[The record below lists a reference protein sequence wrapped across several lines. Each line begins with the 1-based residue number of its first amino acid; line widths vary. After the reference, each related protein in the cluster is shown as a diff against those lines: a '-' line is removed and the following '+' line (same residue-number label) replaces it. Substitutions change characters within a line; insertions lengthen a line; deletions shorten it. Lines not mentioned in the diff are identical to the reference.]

1 MDTTGR
7 IRVKRVPSRG
17 KYDKESIH
25 SILDASF
32 LCHIG
37 FIYEGYPVVIPTL
50 FGRDNDKLYIHGAN
64 SSRMLKSLQKGIEIS
79 VAVTLVDG
87 IVLARSAFHHSMNY
101 RSVVLFGTAAL
112 VTDPEEKLR
121 ALKVVSDQVISD
133 RWEEVRLPNE
143 KELKATT
150 VLAIPVNEA
159 SAKVRTGPP
168 VDDKEDYDL
177 DVWAGVIPLQFTIQE
192 PEPDPLLKEGLKLS
206 PSVQNFLKGAEKP

>member
-7 IRVKRVPSRG
+7 TRVKRVPSRG

-25 SILDASF
+25 SILDAHF

-37 FIYEGYPVVIPTL
+37 FVHEGYPVVIPTL
-50 FGRDNDKLYIHGAN
+50 YGRDSDNLYIHGA
-64 SSRMLKSLQKGIEIS
+64 STSRMLKSLQKGIEIS

-112 VTDPEEKLR
+112 ITDPQKKLR
-121 ALKVVSDQVISD
+121 ALKVVSDQVLKD
-133 RWEEVRLPNE
+133 RWEEVRIPNE
-143 KELKATT
+143 KELKATA
-150 VLAIPVNEA
+150 VLSIPIDET

-168 VDDKEDYDL
+168 IDDREDYNL
-177 DVWAGVIPLQFTIQE
+177 DVWAGVIPLQFTMQE
-192 PEPDPLLKEGLKLS
+192 PEPDPLLREGIELS
-206 PSVQNFLKGAEKP
+206 LSVQNFLKGTLKS

>member
-25 SILDASF
+25 SILDAHF

-50 FGRDNDKLYIHGAN
+50 FGLDNDKLYIHGAN

-87 IVLARSAFHHSMNY
+87 IALARSAFHHSMNY
-101 RSVVLFGTAAL
+101 RSVVLFGTAAV

-121 ALKVVSDQVISD
+121 ALKIVSDQVMKD

-177 DVWAGVIPLQFTIQE
+177 DVWAGVIPLQFTMQE
-192 PEPDPLLKEGLKLS
+192 PEPDPLLKEGIKLS
-206 PSVQNFLKGAEKP
+206 PGVENFLKREII

>member
-177 DVWAGVIPLQFTIQE
+177 DVWAGVIPLQYTIQE

-206 PSVQNFLKGAEKP
+206 PGVENFLKREII

>member
-17 KYDKESIH
+17 KYDKESVH
-25 SILDASF
+25 SILDAHF

-50 FGRDNDKLYIHGAN
+50 FGLDNDKLYIHGAN

-121 ALKVVSDQVISD
+121 ALKIVSDQVMKD

-192 PEPDPLLKEGLKLS
+192 PEPDPLLKEGIKLS
-206 PSVQNFLKGAEKP
+206 PGVENFLKREII

>member
-177 DVWAGVIPLQFTIQE
+177 DVWAGVIPLQYTIQE

-206 PSVQNFLKGAEKP
+206 PSVQNFLKGEII

>member
-121 ALKVVSDQVISD
+121 ALKVVSDQVMRD

-177 DVWAGVIPLQFTIQE
+177 DVWAGVIPLQYTIQE

-206 PSVQNFLKGAEKP
+206 PGVENFLKREII

>member
-17 KYDKESIH
+17 KYDKESVH
-25 SILDASF
+25 SILDAHF

-121 ALKVVSDQVISD
+121 ALKIVSDQVMKD

-192 PEPDPLLKEGLKLS
+192 PEPDPLLKEGIKLS
-206 PSVQNFLKGAEKP
+206 PGLIIC

>member
-192 PEPDPLLKEGLKLS
+192 PEPDPLLKEGIKLS
-206 PSVQNFLKGAEKP
+206 PGVENFLKREII

>member
-17 KYDKESIH
+17 KYDKESVH

-50 FGRDNDKLYIHGAN
+50 FGLDNDKLYIHGAN

-121 ALKVVSDQVISD
+121 ALKIVSDQVMKD

-192 PEPDPLLKEGLKLS
+192 PEPDPLLKEGIKLS
-206 PSVQNFLKGAEKP
+206 PGVENFLKREII